1 MNTDTHTPDHGEPW
15 VEEAGDIFT
24 RIDDFVGDSYTGDGY
39 IEECKQRGKRI
50 VTCVNACAGMDDP
63 TVEITSLRN
72 ALHLAES
79 AYRDAIASSDK
90 FESLYNDL
98 RWLPLTR
105 YTPTEG
111 DANSCGDVE
120 WSDGSDIWEAAY
132 SNSKN
137 ATHWRSISLPSND

>member
-1 MNTDTHTPDHGEPW
+1 MKTE
-15 VEEAGDIFT
+15 
-24 RIDDFVGDSYTGDGY
+24 S
-39 IEECKQRGKRI
+39 
-50 VTCVNACAGMDDP
+50 DP
-63 TVEITSLRN
+63 TPQTNATEAVCSTLDPETRWLLMRYLAARLERENENLRN

-79 AYRDAIASSDK
+79 AYRDAITSSDK

-105 YTPTEG
+105 IAPTED

-120 WSDGSDIWEAAY
+120 WSDGSDIWEATY

-137 ATHWRSISLPSND
+137 ATHWRSISLPNND

>member
-1 MNTDTHTPDHGEPW
+1 MNTEIRPTPETD
-15 VEEAGDIFT
+15 AAF
-24 RIDDFVGDSYTGDGY
+24 RDGY
-39 IEECKQRGKRI
+39 TFCREDMRPAVEF
-50 VTCVNACAGMDDP
+50 CANFERERDEARDLAARL
-63 TVEITSLRN
+63 ERENENLRN

-90 FESLYNDL
+90 FESLYNNL
-98 RWLPLTR
+98 CWLPLTR
-105 YTPTEG
+105 ITPTED

-137 ATHWRSISLPSND
+137 ATHWRSISLPNND

>member
-1 MNTDTHTPDHGEPW
+1 MTTESEPTPQTNAT
-15 VEEAGDIFT
+15 EAVCWTLDPET
-24 RIDDFVGDSYTGDGY
+24 RWLLMRDLAARL
-39 IEECKQRGKRI
+39 ERE
-50 VTCVNACAGMDDP
+50 N
-63 TVEITSLRN
+63 ENLRN

-79 AYRDAIASSDK
+79 AYRDAITSSDK

-98 RWLPLTR
+98 RWLPLNR
-105 YTPTEG
+105 FTPTED

-137 ATHWRSISLPSND
+137 ATHWRSIRLPNI

>member
-1 MNTDTHTPDHGEPW
+1 MNTEIRPTPETDALHAKQGLTHASYRDFARKLERD
-15 VEEAGDIFT
+15 EARDLAA
-24 RIDDFVGDSYTGDGY
+24 RL
-39 IEECKQRGKRI
+39 ERE
-50 VTCVNACAGMDDP
+50 N
-63 TVEITSLRN
+63 ENLRN

-90 FESLYNDL
+90 FESLYNNL

-105 YTPTEG
+105 ITPTED

-137 ATHWRSISLPSND
+137 ATHWRSISLPNND

>member
-1 MNTDTHTPDHGEPW
+1 MKTESEPTPQTSAT
-15 VEEAGDIFT
+15 EAVCSTLDPET
-24 RIDDFVGDSYTGDGY
+24 RRFLMRDLAV
-39 IEECKQRGKRI
+39 RLKRE
-50 VTCVNACAGMDDP
+50 N
-63 TVEITSLRN
+63 ENLRN

-79 AYRDAIASSDK
+79 AYRDAIVSSDK
-90 FESLYNDL
+90 FESLCNDL

-105 YTPTEG
+105 IAPTED

-137 ATHWRSISLPSND
+137 ATHWRSIRLPSND

>member
-1 MNTDTHTPDHGEPW
+1 MKTEIRPTPETDAEENKHGNGNAMHAHCHDSSHLSGDFADFARKLER
-15 VEEAGDIFT
+15 ERDEARDLAA
-24 RIDDFVGDSYTGDGY
+24 RL
-39 IEECKQRGKRI
+39 ERE
-50 VTCVNACAGMDDP
+50 N
-63 TVEITSLRN
+63 ENLRN

-79 AYRDAIASSDK
+79 AYRDAIASSDR

-98 RWLPLTR
+98 RWLPLSR
-105 YTPTEG
+105 LTPTEY

-132 SNSKN
+132 SNPKN

>member
-1 MNTDTHTPDHGEPW
+1 MKTEIRPTPQTSAT
-15 VEEAGDIFT
+15 EAVCSTLDPET
-24 RIDDFVGDSYTGDGY
+24 RWFLMRDLAARL
-39 IEECKQRGKRI
+39 ERE
-50 VTCVNACAGMDDP
+50 N
-63 TVEITSLRN
+63 ENLRN

-90 FESLYNDL
+90 FESLYNNL
-98 RWLPLTR
+98 RWLPLNR
-105 YTPTEG
+105 FTPTED

-137 ATHWRSISLPSND
+137 ATHWRSISLPNND

>member
-1 MNTDTHTPDHGEPW
+1 MTTESEPTLQTNAT
-15 VEEAGDIFT
+15 EEVCLTLDPET
-24 RIDDFVGDSYTGDGY
+24 RWLLMRDLAARL
-39 IEECKQRGKRI
+39 ERE
-50 VTCVNACAGMDDP
+50 N
-63 TVEITSLRN
+63 ENLRN

-98 RWLPLTR
+98 RWLPLNR
-105 YTPTEG
+105 FTPTED

-137 ATHWRSISLPSND
+137 ATHWRSIRLPSND

>member
-1 MNTDTHTPDHGEPW
+1 MKTESEPTTQTKAT
-15 VEEAGDIFT
+15 EAVCWTLDPET
-24 RIDDFVGDSYTGDGY
+24 RWLLMRDLAARL
-39 IEECKQRGKRI
+39 ERE
-50 VTCVNACAGMDDP
+50 N
-63 TVEITSLRN
+63 ENLRN

-90 FESLYNDL
+90 FESLYNNL

-105 YTPTEG
+105 ITPTED

-132 SNSKN
+132 SNPKN
-137 ATHWRSISLPSND
+137 ATHWRSIRLPSND

>member
-1 MNTDTHTPDHGEPW
+1 MTTELRPTPECD
-15 VEEAGDIFT
+15 AA
-24 RIDDFVGDSYTGDGY
+24 IDDSPYY
-39 IEECKQRGKRI
+39 QSL
-50 VTCVNACAGMDDP
+50 CVMVDADFARNLERERDEARDLAARL
-63 TVEITSLRN
+63 ERENENLRN

-105 YTPTEG
+105 IAPTED

-132 SNSKN
+132 SNPKN
-137 ATHWRSISLPSND
+137 ATHWRSIRLPSND